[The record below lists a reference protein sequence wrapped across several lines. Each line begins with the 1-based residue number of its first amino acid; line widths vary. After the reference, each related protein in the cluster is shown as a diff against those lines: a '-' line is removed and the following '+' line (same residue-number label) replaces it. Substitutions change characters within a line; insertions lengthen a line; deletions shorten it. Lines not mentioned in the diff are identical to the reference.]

1 MHKVS
6 HIPFE
11 ILDGSSEGGGTLVY
25 EDALKRTGKS
35 QVLKNIKIIASDC
48 INRKDLA
55 GWLVWGF
62 TSL

>member
-1 MHKVS
+1 MLKVS

-35 QVLKNIKIIASDC
+35 QVLKNIKIIIPPATKLLYPPQRS
-48 INRKDLA
+48 
-55 GWLVWGF
+55 
-62 TSL
+62 